1 MKTNHIKEQWITLIG
16 NSHYTLDKLE
26 ADQQAFGFNLIL
38 RNVITNFV
46 PNKTITFDTRYR
58 PGGITLEKVF

>member
-1 MKTNHIKEQWITLIG
+1 MNHFDWE
-16 NSHYTLDKLE
+16 STLDKLE
-26 ADQQAFGFNLIL
+26 ADQQVFGFNLML
-38 RNVITNFV
+38 TNVITNFV